1 MRRLFKLPTGNLGN
15 PDQILAS
22 ANEALMQLTLQ
33 SQQENIQ
40 LISQVSTDALTG
52 ASNRRA
58 LDEFSK
64 DQFEAAT
71 AGTPLSVLFLDI
83 DHFKTFND
91 THGHALGDRVLR
103 AVAETLQ
110 KATGDQGQV
119 FRYGGEEFALVC
131 PGADG
136 ASANDIAER
145 TRQAV
150 ADDAQVADDGGTE
163 LHVKCSVGVATHS
176 GDTFEVVDLL
186 LKAADQAL
194 YDAKSSGRNCVRTH
208 SPRSRPDAA

>member
-1 MRRLFKLPTGNLGN
+1 MRRLFNLPTGNLGN

-33 SQQENIQ
+33 SQQENKQ

-58 LDEFSK
+58 F
-64 DQFEAAT
+64 DQFCADQFTAAT
-71 AGTPLSVLFLDI
+71 ASRPLSVLFLDI

-91 THGHALGDRVLR
+91 THGHALGDHVLR

-131 PGADG
+131 PGADC
-136 ASANDIAER
+136 AFANDIAER
-145 TRQAV
+145 VRRAV
-150 ADDAQVADDGGTE
+150 ADNARVADDGGTE
-163 LHVKCSVGVATHS
+163 LHIECSVGVATHS
-176 GDTFEVVDLL
+176 GHTFEAVDLL
-186 LKAADQAL
+186 FKAADQAL

-208 SPRSRPDAA
+208 SPRSRLDAA